1 MLFWPIH
8 VAALTGRLLL
18 TNNQTI

>member
-1 MLFWPIH
+1 MLYWPIH